1 MSFIRL
7 DFVRC
12 ESGLLISLFSKGDL
26 FFFESLS
33 NNTGHLGSCKAGCVK
48 GTDGGKQ
55 KVVLVKLWLLFT

>member
-12 ESGLLISLFSKGDL
+12 ESGLLISLFSQNEISFVENLNK
-26 FFFESLS
+26 
-33 NNTGHLGSCKAGCVK
+33 NTGHLGSCKAGCVK

-55 KVVLVKLWLLFT
+55 KVSLVKLCHLLT